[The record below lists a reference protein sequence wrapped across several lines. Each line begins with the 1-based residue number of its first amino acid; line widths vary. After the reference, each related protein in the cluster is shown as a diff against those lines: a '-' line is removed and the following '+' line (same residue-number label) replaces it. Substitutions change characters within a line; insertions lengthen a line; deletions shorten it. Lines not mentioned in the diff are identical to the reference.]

1 VTDDVLEID
10 TSAPEEWPADPEQW
24 PRDLVVR
31 DINGGGEAVFA
42 RTLTSASDGGDSD
55 A

>member
-1 VTDDVLEID
+1 VSNDVLEID
-10 TSAPEEWPADPEQW
+10 TSAPEEWPADPAEW
-24 PRDLVVR
+24 PADLVVR

-42 RTLTSASDGGDSD
+42 RTLTSEEEND